1 MKELLLNREIIL
13 VAELAT
19 LTVRLGSKNLCEGK
33 LGKTKVL

>member
-13 VAELAT
+13 GAELAKLT
-19 LTVRLGSKNLCEGK
+19 LRLESRNLCEGK